1 MNYET
6 IHNNGQVVENGTE
19 MINQCLWISIRDYLR
34 YCRNEEFSIIQI
46 KEMAG
51 LGPESDYIMADWEN
65 PLFRHAIERI
75 AEILN
80 IRLEFYP
87 VYLNDN
93 IVEARHIM
101 NEHADEVV
109 PIAFYGAHFEYI
121 VSGPNI
127 IQCRMGPKMGSI
139 DKQNIGAFK
148 PDLTVINP
156 QLDEST
162 KEEFISIYKEIQDNI
177 NRIELIKQNIDRN
190 NIKKNDLKTAGYKIV
205 ERVERLQYSGLDDIS
220 KDAILQHYS
229 KEFNILK
236 NKRDKLNMDN
246 EKLQSEI
253 NKLIAQNEDLLYV
266 IDALTPDVGSKQS
279 ISASPNILVYCH
291 PRKINYNDKSSHWW
305 LSNTYADI
313 SRKPIMDYIL
323 EHNNIKPT
331 SAKFN
336 TVDIHGTPDYITDG
350 FSSEFISQHQNEFD
364 IVLLPDCG
372 GIWHDI
378 SLIRDNEDASIM
390 LYTLIE
396 SILTIVKKNGYLYL
410 SKLIFPEKVL
420 NDVIFNLKQ
429 QYTVNRLGR
438 DMNMIEIIK
447 H

>member
-6 IHNNGQVVENGTE
+6 IHNNGQVIEQGIE
-19 MINQCLWISIRDYLR
+19 MVNQCLWISIRDYLR

-51 LGPESDYIMADWEN
+51 LGPESDYIMADWDDMI
-65 PLFRHAIERI
+65 FRQAIERI

-87 VYLNDN
+87 VYLNNN
-93 IVEARHIM
+93 IVDARHII
-101 NEHADEVV
+101 NELADEIV

-127 IQCRMGPKMGSI
+127 RQCRMGPKMGSI
-139 DKQNIGAFK
+139 DKKNIGAFK

-162 KEEFISIYKEIQDNI
+162 KDEFISIYKEIQDNI
-177 NRIELIKQNIDRN
+177 NRIELIKQNIDSN
-190 NIKKNDLKTAGYKIV
+190 NIKKNDLKATGYKIV
-205 ERVERLQYSGLDDIS
+205 ERVERLQYSGLDDVS
-220 KDAILQHYS
+220 KDVILQDYS

-236 NKRDKLNMDN
+236 NQRDRINADN
-246 EKLQSEI
+246 QHLQSDI
-253 NKLIAQNEDLLYV
+253 DKLIAQNEDLSYV
-266 IDALTPDVGSKQS
+266 IEALAPNINNKQS
-279 ISASPNILVYCH
+279 ISAPPNILVYCH
-291 PRKINYNDKSSHWW
+291 PRKINYDDKSSHWW
-305 LSNTYADI
+305 LSNTYDDI

-323 EHNNIKPT
+323 ERANIKAHNT
-331 SAKFN
+331 KFN
-336 TVDIHGTPDYITDG
+336 TVDISGIPNYKEDG
-350 FSSEFISQHQNEFD
+350 FSSSFITKHKNEFD
-364 IVLLPDCG
+364 IVMLPDCG
-372 GIWHDI
+372 GRWYDI
-378 SLIRDNEDASIM
+378 SLIRDTEEASIM

-396 SILTIVKKNGYLYL
+396 SILTIIKKNGYLYL

-438 DMNMIEIIK
+438 DMIEIIK